1 MHAKIGDKDK
11 FRISQEAFQ
20 TECRAES
27 MVRAAHSLLGITHS
41 MKLLLLLSDEQQIS
55 LQRDATLK
63 ESRAGAKEA
72 KDKVAQLLT
81 ELLGTV
87 KETTNGDDPNNRQM
101 L

>member
-1 MHAKIGDKDK
+1 
-11 FRISQEAFQ
+11 
-20 TECRAES
+20 

-87 KETTNGDDPNNRQM
+87 KETTNGDNPNNRQM